1 MKQLNKPIIKLAAVC
16 LTVLFLTILSN
27 SASAQKANPAE
38 YFKIEDYYK
47 IKWGYADEFI
57 ALWKKNHYPLLK
69 KLLEKGDVISIEA
82 ETPRLHSSEE
92 SRWDLKV
99 SVVFKNA
106 PLAFDYSIVDP
117 YKKQLFPDQEAYK
130 KEEQRRWEI
139 VLAHWDVTVESVP
152 LN

>member
-1 MKQLNKPIIKLAAVC
+1 MKRRNNPAIKLL
-16 LTVLFLTILSN
+16 LTVFTALILLTFSTA
-27 SASAQKANPAE
+27 SSAQKANPAE

-99 SVVFKNA
+99 SVVFKTSQ
-106 PLAFDYSIVDP
+106 LAFDYSIVDP
-117 YKKQLFPDQEAYK
+117 YKVQLFPDQAAYK

-139 VLAHWDVTVESVP
+139 VLAHWDVTVENLP

>member
-1 MKQLNKPIIKLAAVC
+1 MKKRSKTAIKLFAS
-16 LTVLFLTILSN
+16 VLATLLLLTISN
-27 SASAQKANPAE
+27 PSSAQKANTAD

-82 ETPRLHSSEE
+82 ETPKLHSSEE

-99 SVVFKNA
+99 SVVFKTA
-106 PLAFDYSIVDP
+106 KLAFDYSIVDP
-117 YKKQLFPDQEAYK
+117 YKLQLFPDQEAYK

-139 VLAHWDVTVESVP
+139 VLAHWDVTVENLP

>member
-1 MKQLNKPIIKLAAVC
+1 MKKVNMHRFKL
-16 LTVLFLTILSN
+16 LTVTLIAVVLLISGN
-27 SASAQKANPAE
+27 QASAQKANPAE

-47 IKWGYADEFI
+47 IKWGYTDEFI

-69 KLLEKGDVISIEA
+69 KLQEKGDVISIEA

-99 SVVFKNA
+99 SVVFKTA
-106 PLAFDYSIVDP
+106 ALAFDYSIVDP
-117 YKKQLFPDQEAYK
+117 YKLQLFPDQETYK

-139 VLAHWDVTVESVP
+139 VLAHWDVTVENLP

>member
-1 MKQLNKPIIKLAAVC
+1 MGKINK
-16 LTVLFLTILSN
+16 TTISLSAIATIASLLLMFSN

-57 ALWKKNHYPLLK
+57 TLWKKNHYPLLK

-99 SVVFKNA
+99 SVVFKTA
-106 PLAFDYSIVDP
+106 QLGFDYSIVDP
-117 YKKQLFPDQEAYK
+117 YKLKLFPDQATFK

-139 VLAHWDVTVESVP
+139 VLAHWDVTVENLL

>member
-1 MKQLNKPIIKLAAVC
+1 MKKTSKPANKLPAAIII
-16 LTVLFLTILSN
+16 VLFLLIAGN
-27 SASAQKANPAE
+27 RASAQKADLSA

-47 IKWGYADEFI
+47 IKWGYTDEFI

-99 SVVFKNA
+99 SVVFKTA
-106 PLAFDYSIVDP
+106 QLGFDYSIVDP
-117 YKKQLFPDQEAYK
+117 YKLQLFPDQQTYK

-139 VLAHWDVTVESVP
+139 VLAHWDVTVENLP

>member
-1 MKQLNKPIIKLAAVC
+1 MKKISNTIIKLSAIAAIALIL
-16 LTVLFLTILSN
+16 LTFSN

-99 SVVFKNA
+99 SVVFKTA
-106 PLAFDYSIVDP
+106 QLGFDYSIVDP
-117 YKKQLFPDQEAYK
+117 YKLQLFPDQETYK

-139 VLAHWDVTVESVP
+139 VLAHWDVTVENLP